1 MTCMSLPFLL
11 LVSLSS
17 IAGGALARNDK
28 NNQGHT
34 LRHREQSV
42 VVLRKPVEPAVAVEA
57 PTPSPY
63 LQVNLPPADATE
75 EDVLAGSMGSLLKT
89 EQEVLDTKSAKGR
102 LQRKLVALIWLERVL
117 QRNLDS
123 MEEEEYR
130 EKISKSKADLEKDS
144 TPETAEML
152 SKMRTEMHEFSVPF
166 FRKAVKDEL
175 KDVRE
180 RQKVLLD
187 QIMAID
193 EGQSPE
199 SLSETKDGAKDA
211 KKDKKGDAKKKDAP
225 KTEEEIQA
233 EKEAKEA
240 RRAQGNMFVFLMVL
254 LGGTLVCVLIGIAV
268 KVNMHVSRTNR
279 G

>member
-1 MTCMSLPFLL
+1 MSVFSTLL
-11 LVSLSS
+11 FVSL
-17 IAGGALARNDK
+17 ATCAACLGAKSDGQR
-28 NNQGHT
+28 
-34 LRHREQSV
+34 LRHTEQSV
-42 VVLRKPVEPAVAVEA
+42 EVLSDTSDE
-57 PTPSPY
+57 
-63 LQVNLPPADATE
+63 ATE
-75 EDVLAGSMGSLLKT
+75 SALLAPVVTAGSSSEIKLATSMS
-89 EQEVLDTKSAKGR
+89 VLMSNEDEETLDPKSPKAK

>member
-11 LVSLSS
+11 VLSLSG

-42 VVLRKPVEPAVAVEA
+42 VVLRKPTEPTVAVEA

-75 EDVLAGSMGSLLKT
+75 EDALAGSMGSLLKT

-180 RQKVLLD
+180 RQKVILD
-187 QIMAID
+187 QIMALD